1 MIIITEQTEMRII
14 MEKAWTRR
22 ELKEKSK
29 TILGMQYWRM
39 VLVAFIVSVLCSGS
53 FVTDSVP
60 SMLSDQSTELIQT
73 HVMQQDS
80 ASQKTEV
87 VKKGKQKLKNFK
99 NSKEFQK
106 TFPAIVIS
114 FIAVIVMG
122 MIVVGFTILIIVF
135 VCNPFSVGAARFMS
149 MGFEKK
155 PKFKELF
162 FALEH
167 EYRNVVD
174 TMFLRSLYTFLWS
187 LLFIIPGIVKK
198 YEYRMVPYILAQ
210 TPDMNKKQ
218 ALALSSQM
226 MHGQK
231 WNAFVLDLSFLGWR
245 ILSGI
250 TLGLVG
256 TFYAS
261 PYIHLTN
268 ASLYRTLQGLDEQYG
283 NIYIG

>member
-1 MIIITEQTEMRII
+1 

-114 FIAVIVMG
+114 FIAVIVM
-122 MIVVGFTILIIVF
+122 
-135 VCNPFSVGAARFMS
+135 
-149 MGFEKK
+149 E
-155 PKFKELF
+155 
-162 FALEH
+162 
-167 EYRNVVD
+167 
-174 TMFLRSLYTFLWS
+174 
-187 LLFIIPGIVKK
+187 
-198 YEYRMVPYILAQ
+198 
-210 TPDMNKKQ
+210 
-218 ALALSSQM
+218 
-226 MHGQK
+226 
-231 WNAFVLDLSFLGWR
+231 
-245 ILSGI
+245 
-250 TLGLVG
+250 
-256 TFYAS
+256 
-261 PYIHLTN
+261 
-268 ASLYRTLQGLDEQYG
+268 
-283 NIYIG
+283 